1 MPLHDPQL
9 RVDEARN
16 AQDVRAYLASVATRF
31 VEAEVTPAEIEA
43 NVKNQFGIDLNMRE
57 LEEAMRLSKMT
68 YDAAMEG
75 VAAEPC
81 YDELLA
87 WMDHRDESL
96 RQPET
101 DFETLYFKDA
111 PVAREAML
119 AAVASA
125 WEPLK
130 PGSAMQRPVRGTAL
144 PWVQHAVDPGVK
156 GEPRSREKLKLD
168 YAGDAGQLK
177 DLARITFVFDSC
189 AGLLRGLQALD
200 AVPGWEVKQTKN
212 KWKYPTPMVR
222 ETVAT
227 ATTADATT
235 SPPLL
240 LRLFACW
247 LLARG
252 RATATSTRA
261 SRLRCRAARSTLWR
275 CS

>member
-1 MPLHDPQL
+1 M
-9 RVDEARN
+9 DEARN

-57 LEEAMRLSKMT
+57 LGEAMRLSKMT

-87 WMDHRDESL
+87 WIDHRDEAL
-96 RQPET
+96 RQPEK

-189 AGLLRGLQALD
+189 AGLLRGLQSLD

-227 ATTADATT
+227 TTTADATT
-235 SPPLL
+235 SPSLL